1 MPVVTRRTA
10 IAGLAAGCGRPD
22 LAAVPFHFT
31 LVDNIERDP
40 FEQAVGLSQKIA
52 MSIGRHSL
60 HL

>member
-40 FEQAVGLSQKIA
+40 FEQGLD
-52 MSIGRHSL
+52 
-60 HL
+60 